1 MNSNVFLIQLKVPAP
16 DKPGMFVN
24 FRKLLLNRC
33 QKEFEKDQD
42 DDEILEQK
50 QKELDAAKDVRNR
63 SVYLS
68 PLPSLL
74 IQSRLSCSPRLTHS
88 ALVSAL
94 TGR

>member
-1 MNSNVFLIQLKVPAP
+1 MNSNVFLLQLKVPAP

-50 QKELDAAKDVRNR
+50 QKELDAAKDVRNLT
-63 SVYLS
+63 VYCTCLHYR
-68 PLPSLL
+68 PY
-74 IQSRLSCSPRLTHS
+74 
-88 ALVSAL
+88 
-94 TGR
+94 